1 MKITKLGLEWGAA
14 YEEATPVQI
23 THGDAIVIILVSE
36 GGDLVVQTKGGDWK
50 ITSAAGGSDVKLTV
64 RS

>member
-1 MKITKLGLEWGAA
+1 MKVIRLGIGWGAA
-14 YEEATPVQI
+14 YNEATPVQI
-23 THGDAIVIILVSE
+23 THGDATVIIFVSE
-36 GGDLVVQTKGGDWK
+36 GGDLVVQTKEGDWK